1 MLDLGQLRE
10 DNQALNKGDD
20 ASRRKALRSLKAH
33 SREEW
38 APVARDLFHTLIN
51 SLQKQLQASIKQK
64 PIVQEVLAIL
74 GNMGQ
79 RAEPALPQVI
89 GLLGEDF
96 PPDLR
101 GAAAAAMGKIGCAD
115 QKGRAALLSLW
126 QSAQP
131 SHVNRMQVAIALC
144 KLDIKAEGLLKLL
157 TSTLVAN
164 PDAAVRKSAAE
175 ALAWRAKNELDVVPA
190 LLTSTLNDKDET
202 VRQVAE
208 ASLTELKLSRA
219 KAIQVCAEQLSG
231 STYAELALK
240 NSGQQAVP
248 ALIAALESTDP
259 LTREKAARTLGS
271 IGEAAAEATRA
282 LTKTMHDKNLNVRL
296 AAAKGLWNVTK
307 NADLVGP
314 VLVELLKAHSAERSD
329 DGETRRRSLQTVIEA
344 LQRMG
349 PPAKVAVPAL
359 RAMTKDKNRHIS
371 ESAQSALRDIAPPV
385 AAGIR

>member
-1 MLDLGQLRE
+1 VVDLGQLR
-10 DNQALNKGDD
+10 DDIQALNKGDD
-20 ASRRKALRSLKAH
+20 ASRRKALRSLKSLPQEA
-33 SREEW
+33 W
-38 APVARDLFHTLIN
+38 ASVPRDLFNTLMGA
-51 SLQKQLQASIKQK
+51 LQKQMQISVKQK
-64 PIVQEVLAIL
+64 PILQEIFAIL

-79 RAEPALPQVI
+79 RAEPALSQLV
-89 GLLGEDF
+89 GLLGEEF
-96 PPDLR
+96 PPEIR
-101 GAAAAAMGKIGCAD
+101 GAAAAALGRVGCAD
-115 QKGRAALLSLW
+115 HKGRTALLALW

-157 TSTLVAN
+157 TSTVVAN
-164 PDAAVRKSAAE
+164 PDASVRKSAAE
-175 ALAWRAKNELDVVPA
+175 AMCWRGKNELDVVPA
-190 LLTSTLNDKDET
+190 LLTSTLNDKDES

-208 ASLTELKLSRA
+208 ASLTELKLTRA

-240 NSGQQAVP
+240 NCGQQAVP
-248 ALIAALESTDP
+248 ALMSALESSDP

-271 IGEAAAEATRA
+271 IGEAAAEASRA
-282 LTKTMHDKNLNVRL
+282 LTKTMHDKDLSVRL

-314 VLVELLKAHSAERSD
+314 VLVELLKAHSAERTD
-329 DGETRRRSLQTVIEA
+329 DGEARRRSLQTVIEA

-359 RAMTKDKNRHIS
+359 RAMIKDKNRHIS

-385 AAGIR
+385 AVGAR